1 MEQVFLAA
9 KIFGAIN
16 TLQQASAQ
24 SGLYKVQAEQAK
36 LEASQKALQ
45 YEERANNTLRKLRET
60 QSTLAASGYAR
71 GILGTEGSQAT
82 VAAANERL
90 AGEEFTKDVSNARNA
105 LTFGEIQSN
114 ILKSAAKTSMTSGL
128 LSAAAGVAEAGY
140 GYYKLGSAPTGT
152 KATTGST
159 DYWKGTA

>member
-1 MEQVFLAA
+1 MIAA
-9 KIFGAIN
+9 KVFSAVN

-60 QSTLAASGYAR
+60 QSTLVASGYAR

-82 VAAANERL
+82 IAAANERM
-90 AGEEFTKDVSNARNA
+90 AGEEFTKDISNAKNA

-114 ILKSAAKTSMTSGL
+114 IFKTAAKTSMTSGL
-128 LSAAAGVAEAGY
+128 LSSAAGLGEAAY
-140 GYYKLGSAPTGT
+140 GYYKIGKAPTAT
-152 KATTGST
+152 KTETA
-159 DYWKGTA
+159 KG

>member
-1 MEQVFLAA
+1 MIAA
-9 KIFGAIN
+9 KVFSAVN

-24 SGLYKVQAEQAK
+24 SNLYKVQAEQVK

-45 YEERANNTLRKLRET
+45 YEERANQTLRKLKDT
-60 QSTLAASGYAR
+60 QSTLVASGYAR
-71 GILGTEGSQAT
+71 GILGTEGSSAT
-82 VAAANERL
+82 IAAYNERL
-90 AGEEFTKDVSNARNA
+90 AGEEFTKDIANAKNA

-114 ILKSAAKTSMTSGL
+114 IFKTASKTSKTSGL
-128 LSAAAGVAEAGY
+128 LSAAASVAEAGY

>member
-1 MEQVFLAA
+1 MEYVMIAA
-9 KIFGAIN
+9 KVAGAIN

-36 LEASQKALQ
+36 LESSQKALQ
-45 YEERANNTLRKLRET
+45 YEERANQTLRKLRET
-60 QSTLAASGYAR
+60 QSTLTASGYAR

-114 ILKSAAKTSMTSGL
+114 IFKTAAKTSMTSGL
-128 LSAAAGVAEAGY
+128 LSSAAGLGEAAY
-140 GYYKLGSAPTGT
+140 GYSKIGKAPAETT
-152 KATTGST
+152 KKA
-159 DYWKGTA
+159 